1 MRKKNW
7 WGGDWGPP
15 ALIAMRG
22 YDAIQVGASYPYTL
36 QNILSY
42 LRSYWDIPFYTLLG
56 RRLASPGKNDTRILK
71 SIAYNMPSLGNL

>member
-42 LRSYWDIPFYTLLG
+42 LRSY
-56 RRLASPGKNDTRILK
+56 
-71 SIAYNMPSLGNL
+71 